1 MPGAAV
7 ACSLAEQGQTA
18 PFGFLNP
25 LLYSLAGS
33 PAFHDILPLGPYS
46 PQVDRLIYTRGLTDI
61 NHKYAQGYRVGV
73 TDAQGL
79 SGTKQVTAPGYDTMT
94 GLGTPNGSAFI
105 KALRSGKQS
114 STR

>member
-1 MPGAAV
+1 MV
-7 ACSLAEQGQTA
+7 ADAEQGHRKDL
-18 PFGFLNP
+18 GFLNP

-33 PAFHDILPLGPYS
+33 PAFHDILPLGPYA
-46 PQVDRLIYTRGLTDI
+46 PQVDRLIYTRGLTDF
-61 NHKYAQGYRVGV
+61 NHKYADGYRVGV
-73 TDAQGL
+73 TDAQGV
-79 SGTKQVTAPGYDTMT
+79 SGTHQVTVPGYDTMT